1 MASAWNA
8 QQQPSNPGAWE
19 GSMDF
24 QHGQGPVAV
33 PQASVFQPSMSAAA
47 PMHGGPASLS
57 APSSGGYSYEDFDN
71 EPPLLEELGINL
83 EHIFLKTKAVV
94 LPFRRFSGNHSALLD
109 PDLIVQDADL
119 AGPLALAL
127 LLAFELLCMGK
138 IHFGYIYGFGMFGCL
153 SLTVVLNL
161 LSPVQAVSVWTVTS
175 ILGYSLLPVN
185 LLAALQILFFFAPV
199 VSKVL
204 GGVVVLWST
213 LASTRLLEVG
223 CGMAHQRYL
232 IAYPIALVYSA
243 FVLITI
249 F

>member
-1 MASAWNA
+1 MDFYGSPQKGPGFIPPGDTAAPVPSAPTHVFQPHLVAA
-8 QQQPSNPGAWE
+8 QQQQQSSPSDA
-19 GSMDF
+19 F
-24 QHGQGPVAV
+24 
-33 PQASVFQPSMSAAA
+33 
-47 PMHGGPASLS
+47 
-57 APSSGGYSYEDFDN
+57 EDFEN
-71 EPPLLEELGINL
+71 EAPLLEELGINL

-94 LPFRRFSGNHSALLD
+94 LPFRRFSGSNSALLD

-204 GGVVVLWST
+204 GVLAVMWST
-213 LASTRLLEVG
+213 LASTRLLEIG
-223 CGMAHQRYL
+223 CGMKHQRYL
-232 IAYPIALVYSA
+232 IAYPIALVYTA
-243 FVLITI
+243 FVLITV